1 MAAKISG
8 KQKENWILKNGGI
21 MELKLE
27 TITKSI
33 GAVTA
38 SLALVGGGYTLWDK
52 LKPSKPILTW
62 HAEYFK
68 IQSGPAGG
76 EFAVVVARE
85 KHRDDC
91 EVKEFKL
98 EVKDS
103 ELQVHTAK
111 SSVSVFSGPASHKI
125 DKFGY
130 RITFADPARVAPGPA
145 TLLANIKYKCPEG
158 EVIVNYP
165 DHPNLI
171 FDITKK

>member
-1 MAAKISG
+1 
-8 KQKENWILKNGGI
+8 
-21 MELKLE
+21 MELNLE

-38 SLALVGGGYTLWDK
+38 SLALAGGGYTLWDK

-68 IQSGPAGG
+68 IQSGPADG

>member
-1 MAAKISG
+1 
-8 KQKENWILKNGGI
+8 
-21 MELKLE
+21 MELNLD

-38 SLALVGGGYTLWDK
+38 SLALVGGGYALWDK
-52 LKPSKPILTW
+52 LKPARPVLTW
-62 HAEYFK
+62 HGEYFK
-68 IQSGPAGG
+68 IESGPADS

-98 EVKDS
+98 EVKDAD
-103 ELQVHTAK
+103 LQMHDAK
-111 SSVSVFSGPASHKI
+111 SSISVFSGPASQKI

-130 RITFADPARVAPGPA
+130 RITLANPAKVALGPA

-165 DHPNLI
+165 DHPNLT
-171 FDITKK
+171 FNITRK